1 MKYIPTIYP
10 NDTLSVYAVMEDRTA
25 TLEWLQEQVGG
36 SIEVTPAAI
45 GEDLMLIVNEEGKL
59 LDLPLND
66 TATDMA
72 RNLYDNLRGNAVIMK
87 ADGCEMVPLD
97 PDELKLVACFCAS
110 SCISTRPMETEEDDE

>member
-10 NDTLSVYAVMEDRTA
+10 NGTLSVYAVIDGRTA

-36 SIEVTPAAI
+36 SIETTPAAF
-45 GEDLMLIVNEEGKL
+45 GDDLLLIVNEEGKL

-72 RNLYDNLRGNAVIMK
+72 RNLFDNICGNVVVMK
-87 ADGCEMVPLD
+87 ADGCELVPLD

-110 SCISTRPMETEEDDE
+110 SHITTEKIEEEDE

>member
-10 NDTLSVYAVMEDRTA
+10 NNTLSVYAVMDGRTA

-36 SIEVTPAAI
+36 SIETTPAAF
-45 GEDLMLIVNEEGKL
+45 GDDLLLIVNEEGKL

-72 RNLYDNLRGNAVIMK
+72 RNLFDNICGNVVIMK
-87 ADGCEMVPLD
+87 ADGCELVPLD

-110 SCISTRPMETEEDDE
+110 SHITTEKIEEEDK

>member
-10 NDTLSVYAVMEDRTA
+10 NDTLSVYAVIDGRTA

-36 SIEVTPAAI
+36 SIQTTPAAF
-45 GEDLMLIVNEEGKL
+45 GDDLLLIVNENGKL

-72 RNLYDNLRGNAVIMK
+72 RNLFDNICGNVVIMK
-87 ADGCEMVPLD
+87 ADGCELVPLD

-110 SCISTRPMETEEDDE
+110 SHITTEKIEEDDE

>member
-10 NDTLSVYAVMEDRTA
+10 NDTLSVYAVMDGRTA

-36 SIEVTPAAI
+36 SIETTPAAF
-45 GEDLMLIVNEEGKL
+45 GDDLLLIVNEEGKL

-72 RNLYDNLRGNAVIMK
+72 RNLFDNICGNVVVMK
-87 ADGCEMVPLD
+87 ADGCELVPLD

-110 SCISTRPMETEEDDE
+110 SAVTTEKIEEEDE